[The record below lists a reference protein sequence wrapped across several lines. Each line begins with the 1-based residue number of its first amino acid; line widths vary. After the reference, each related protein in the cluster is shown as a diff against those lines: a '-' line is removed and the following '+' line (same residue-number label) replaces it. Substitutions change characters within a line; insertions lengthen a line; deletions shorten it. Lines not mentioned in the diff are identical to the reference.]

1 MVDSKKSETKEQD
14 YKKAKDYLDLH
25 IKIEPAATINLEHMK
40 AESNWDFFYNSQ
52 KMLSSKEHD
61 MLMDKIKTNR
71 LPDMFFGYNR
81 FYIANAKQNFLLEID
96 PIQMVDL
103 CHFSERNKRFV
114 DIKDPKSLIKLD
126 SIYYIPND
134 IKVQFWDK
142 WKNIKVERNDI
153 QKRDPTSDWTFTTA
167 YTGSINKLKS
177 HKIFEENFE
186 KFKAQ
191 YGLDFEK
198 ISVGDLQIKDNSSE
212 DPLGAKSKENAGEDF
227 AVRVEPT
234 DEELPLEKL
243 GRDNPIMH
251 YTEVNLFD
259 DELNDNGLAQGNF
272 RYFLL
277 VFFFLFILTEFVIWQ
292 FTLNLFLEFE
302 F

>member
-1 MVDSKKSETKEQD
+1 MVDSKITEKTDQD

-40 AESNWDFFYNSQ
+40 AESDWDFFYNSQ
-52 KMLSSKEHD
+52 KMLSSKELD

-81 FYIANAKQNFLLEID
+81 FYIANAKHNFLLEID
-96 PIQMVDL
+96 PIQMVDI
-103 CHFSERNKRFV
+103 CHFNERNSRFV
-114 DIKDPKSLIKLD
+114 NVKDPNAKINKD

-142 WKNIKVERNDI
+142 WKNIKVDRNDI

-167 YTGSINKLKS
+167 YMGGISKLKS
-177 HKIFEENFE
+177 HKIFEENSD

-191 YGLDFEK
+191 YSNIMDSLTFDNIE
-198 ISVGDLQIKDNSSE
+198 IKDSSE
-212 DPLGAKSKENAGEDF
+212 NVNNQNQSEEDF
-227 AVRVEPT
+227 VRIELT
-234 DEELPLEKL
+234 NEELPLDKL
-243 GRDNPIMH
+243 GKDNPILH

-272 RYFLL
+272 RYYY
-277 VFFFLFILTEFVIWQ
+277 
-292 FTLNLFLEFE
+292 NLFLSKNLKFQKI
-302 F
+302 

>member
-1 MVDSKKSETKEQD
+1 MVDSKKVENQGQD

-40 AESNWDFFYNSQ
+40 VENEWDFFYNTQ
-52 KMLSSKEHD
+52 NMLSSKELD
-61 MLMDKIKTNR
+61 MLMDKVKTNR

-81 FYIANAKQNFLLEID
+81 FYIANAKHNFLIEID

-103 CHFSERNKRFV
+103 SHFSERNLRFV
-114 DIKDPKSLIKLD
+114 NINDPKALIKKD
-126 SIYYIPND
+126 SIYYIPNE

-142 WKNIKVERNDI
+142 WKNIKTDRDDI

-167 YTGSINKLKS
+167 YMGGITNLKS
-177 HKIFEENFE
+177 HKIFEENIQ

-191 YGLDFEK
+191 YNMDLDG
-198 ISVGDLQIKDNSSE
+198 ISVDDLQIKDNCEDSLRESS
-212 DPLGAKSKENAGEDF
+212 KDF
-227 AVRVEPT
+227 AAANYVSIELT
-234 DEELPLEKL
+234 NEDLPLDQL
-243 GRDNPIMH
+243 GRENPILH
-251 YTEVNLFD
+251 YTEINFFD

-272 RYFLL
+272 RYKAF
-277 VFFFLFILTEFVIWQ
+277 FILK
-292 FTLNLFLEFE
+292 FE